1 MPTSRMGNSAPEPWY
16 RQFWPWFLIVLPA
29 SVVIAAIATMIIA
42 VRGSD
47 DLVVDDYY
55 KDGLAINRQL
65 ERDERARQRGY
76 TADLRIAEDTVTVL
90 TEDLPAVAELRLR
103 LSHPMEADRDIRIDL
118 RRSGPERYA
127 ARLPIPVGDNWHW
140 LLDAGESGDWRIT
153 GTTGDASTHAP
164 RAVPR

>member
-1 MPTSRMGNSAPEPWY
+1 MLKSRIENSAPEPWY
-16 RQFWPWFLIVLPA
+16 RQFWPWFLIVLPG
-29 SVVIAAIATMIIA
+29 SVVIAAITTMIIA

-65 ERDERARQRGY
+65 ERDERARRRGY
-76 TADLRIAEDTVTVL
+76 TAHLAITEDTVTVL

-127 ARLPIPVGDNWHW
+127 ARLPVSVGDNWHW
-140 LLDAGESGDWRIT
+140 LLDAGESSDWRIT
-153 GTTGDASTHAP
+153 GTTGGATTDAP